1 MNGISISKALK
12 DTLPVEE
19 RADLEERLWV
29 KSGGKCFLCG
39 DEMNRSSEVLE
50 ADHDTPTSMGGS
62 DEASNLNLVHRPC
75 NRFKKNHPSTNVRP
89 FLKFQVFVR
98 NNGGSLKYDGAIPY
112 FGDVTAPVVATD
124 HGATIDF
131 EFPDST
137 KRTAN
142 IYAEKRGGG
151 SDVRYTFIDVPRSAL
166 FNDDKCQPR
175 TLKMAHV
182 WSILSDLQI
191 NPLHEPPAARL
202 EIKADGKPQR
212 LLMFDGQHKT
222 VAFWLRGHD
231 RVVAKVYLEMDAH
244 SAITL
249 VNSIQSK
256 IKKLPLSPFELAAKL
271 SDEWEGKLRAYEE
284 SVAAGE
290 GSELGFLSSF
300 SDPVEKRRAK
310 EAFESA
316 LVQRVLSDSTLDL
329 SNYVQKVTAHKST
342 KPTIT
347 ENAVKKKVIER
358 LLSLKSLPEKGEAM
372 AAQRQAELQNIVRVL
387 NQFSQSAFELG
398 NSASPQSE
406 DRMKRMMFQS
416 SLQYIADLLR
426 ELTAHI
432 VAEKGDKV
440 FLRGDL
446 SGDRW
451 SKIEAAIQRIIDHP
465 IWTADWT
472 QSDRTKAVYE
482 ALQKN
487 QNAEAA
493 FEMVG
498 LKLGY
503 VVGADKLKP
512 NALG

>member
-1 MNGISISKALK
+1 MNGISISKALR
-12 DTLPVEE
+12 DALPLEE
-19 RADLEERLWV
+19 RADIDERLWA

-39 DEMNRSSEVLE
+39 DDMNRASEVLE
-50 ADHDTPTSMGGS
+50 ADHDVPTSMGGAN
-62 DEASNLNLVHRPC
+62 EAANLNLVHRPC

-112 FGDVTAPVVATD
+112 FDDKTAAVVATD
-124 HGATIDF
+124 RGDTIDF

-137 KRTAN
+137 KRSASVHV
-142 IYAEKRGGG
+142 EEREGG
-151 SDVRYTFIDVPRSAL
+151 DVRYAFVDVPRSAL

-202 EIKADGKPQR
+202 AAQADGKPQR

-231 RVVAKVYLEMDAH
+231 RVVAKIYLEMDSH

-290 GSELGFLSSF
+290 ASEQGFLASF

-316 LVQRVLSDSTLDL
+316 LVQRVLSDSTFDL
-329 SNYVQKVTAHKST
+329 ANYVQRATTQKSG

-347 ENAVKKKVIER
+347 ENAIKKKVIER
-358 LLSLKSLPEKGEAM
+358 LLSLRALPEKGEEM
-372 AAQRQAELQNIVRVL
+372 AAQRQAELQNVVRVL

-398 NSASPQSE
+398 SSASTQAE
-406 DRMKRMMFQS
+406 ERMKRMMFQS
-416 SLQYIADLLR
+416 SLQYIADLIR

-432 VAEKGDKV
+432 AAEKGDKV

-446 SGDRW
+446 TGERW
-451 SKIEAAIQRIIDHP
+451 NKIEAAIQRIIDHP

-472 QSDRTKAVYE
+472 LSDKTKAVYE

-487 QNAEAA
+487 QNAEAT
-493 FEMVG
+493 FEAVG

-512 NALG
+512 DALG